1 MKITKE
7 LLIKNDACRE
17 QVDLF
22 CSVFPNGTRVT
33 LATLQKARKNN
44 LDIFWL
50 EKVIPDSAWA
60 KYKEVRDSAW
70 AKYNEVR
77 DPAWA
82 KYNEVRDPALAKYNE
97 VRDPALAKYN
107 EVRDSALVK
116 AFS

>member
-50 EKVIPDSAWA
+50 EKVIPDSALA
-60 KYKEVRDSAW
+60 KYR
-70 AKYNEVR
+70 
-77 DPAWA
+77 
-82 KYNEVRDPALAKYNE
+82 EVRDPALAKYNE
-97 VRDPALAKYN
+97 VSDSALAKYNEVSDSALAKYN
-107 EVRDSALVK
+107 EVRDSALAKYNEVRVPALVK

>member
-50 EKVIPDSAWA
+50 EKVIPVSAL
-60 KYKEVRDSAW
+60 
-70 AKYNEVR
+70 AKYNEVSDPAWAKYSEVCNSALAKYNEVS

-82 KYNEVRDPALAKYNE
+82 KYNEVS
-97 VRDPALAKYN
+97 
-107 EVRDSALVK
+107 DSALVK

>member
-7 LLIKNDACRE
+7 LLIKNDACRG

-60 KYKEVRDSAW
+60 KYNEVCNSAWAKYNEVNDSAW
-70 AKYNEVR
+70 AKYNEVN
-77 DPAWA
+77 DSAWA
-82 KYNEVRDPALAKYNE
+82 KYNEVC
-97 VRDPALAKYN
+97 
-107 EVRDSALVK
+107 DSALVK

>member
-50 EKVIPDSAWA
+50 EKVIP
-60 KYKEVRDSAW
+60 VSAW
-70 AKYNEVR
+70 AKYNEVSDSALAKYNEVR
-77 DPAWA
+77 DSAWA

-97 VRDPALAKYN
+97 VS
-107 EVRDSALVK
+107 DSALVK

>member
-7 LLIKNDACRE
+7 LLIKNDACRG

-60 KYKEVRDSAW
+60 KY
-70 AKYNEVR
+70 NEVC
-77 DPAWA
+77 
-82 KYNEVRDPALAKYNE
+82 NSALAKYNE

-107 EVRDSALVK
+107 EVRDSALAKYNEVRDPAWAKYNEVCDSALVK